1 MKAVIIAAGI
11 SSRLTEATKGMSK
24 ALLPLGSGTILSK
37 ILTHFSLCGINEFCI
52 VVGHQSEKLIRYVED
67 QQNFGFRIT
76 FIENP
81 EWKRGNGISVLAA
94 EPAVKGQDFILSMSD
109 HIVPPAA
116 MARLIDAD
124 IQRNALLV
132 DTQVNRIFDID
143 DATKVR
149 VEGDSIFEI
158 GKELKRYN
166 GIDCGIFRLNDR
178 FFDSMR
184 EALKQSRESI
194 SAAIEGLIQRG
205 DMAAMFMEKGG
216 EWIDI
221 DTPEAYRHALK
232 RYPE

>member
-11 SSRLTEATKGMSK
+11 SSRLTEATQGMSK

-37 ILTHFSLCGINEFCI
+37 ILGHFSTCGINEFCI

-67 QQNFGFRIT
+67 QKSFGFRIT

-81 EWKRGNGISVLAA
+81 EWKRGNGISVLTA
-94 EPAVKGQDFILSMSD
+94 EPAVRGEDFILSMSD
-109 HIVPPAA
+109 HIVPAA
-116 MARLIDAD
+116 AITKIIDSG
-124 IQRNALLV
+124 ISKNALLV
-132 DTQVNRIFDID
+132 DTQVDRIFDID

-158 GKELKRYN
+158 GKDLDRYN
-166 GIDCGIFRLNDR
+166 GIDCGIFRLNGR

-184 EALKQSRESI
+184 EALKLGKESI
-194 SAAIEGLIQRG
+194 SAAVEGLIKKG
-205 DMAAMFMEKGG
+205 DMAAVFMDKGG

-221 DTPEAYRHALK
+221 DTPDAYRHALN

>member
-24 ALLPLGSGTILSK
+24 ALLPLGSSTILSK

-52 VVGHQSEKLIRYVED
+52 VVGHQSEKLIHYVED
-67 QQNFGFRIT
+67 QNNFGFRIT

-94 EPAVKGQDFILSMSD
+94 EPAVQGKDFILSMSD

-116 MARLIDAD
+116 MAKLIRAD
-124 IQRNALLV
+124 TTRNALLV
-132 DTQVNRIFDID
+132 DTQVGRIFDID

-149 VEGDSIFEI
+149 VEGDLIFEI
-158 GKELKRYN
+158 GKELPQYN
-166 GIDCGIFRLNDR
+166 GIDCGIFRLNGR

-184 EALKQSRESI
+184 EALEHGGESI
-194 SAAIEGLIQRG
+194 SAAVEGLIQRS
-205 DMAAMFMEKGG
+205 DMAAVFMEQGE

-221 DTPEAYRHALK
+221 DTPEAYRHALN